1 MRDKKLAIVV
11 IFSLLVIFLTMGSI
25 SSLAAEKKV
34 YINGIDASFVPF
46 AYIDEK
52 GNPTGFDID
61 CVSWIAEE
69 MGFEV
74 KHQPISWDS
83 IVPNLTAKKIDFIA
97 SGLSITEERKKVID
111 FTIPYWVIDFTV
123 VAREDSTLNIITALS
138 GKYTLA
144 VARGCSAQGWV
155 QENLVKEGL
164 FGEDK
169 FVNAESA
176 LMALNDVASG
186 RSDST
191 IGDDIML
198 GLAIKGK
205 PLKILGTIKTGEAYG
220 YGVRKGDQELK
231 ELLNE
236 GLRRLMESPKWE
248 ELKAKWM
255 SSK

>member
-1 MRDKKLAIVV
+1 
-11 IFSLLVIFLTMGSI
+11 MGSI

-34 YINGIDASFVPF
+34 YINGIDANFVPF

-52 GNPTGFDID
+52 GNPTGFDVD
-61 CVSWIAEE
+61 CVNWIAEE

-97 SGLSITEERKKVID
+97 SGLSITAERKKVID
-111 FTIPYWVIDFTV
+111 FTIPYWFIDFVV
-123 VAREDSTLNIITALS
+123 VARENTDLNIITALS
-138 GKYTLA
+138 GKYTVA
-144 VARGCSAQGWV
+144 VSRGCSAQEWI
-155 QENLVKEGL
+155 QTNLVKTGM

-169 FVNAESA
+169 FVNCESA

-191 IGDDIML
+191 IGDDTML

-205 PLKILGTIKTGEAYG
+205 PLKILGAIKTGEAYA
-220 YGVRKGDQELK
+220 YGVRKDDQEL
-231 ELLNE
+231 
-236 GLRRLMESPKWE
+236 P
-248 ELKAKWM
+248 AF
-255 SSK
+255 